1 MKSKR
6 LKKLISER
14 ARDCCEYCL
23 SQAKYAPDPFSIEH
37 IMPRSKGG
45 SDDPENLAWAC
56 MGCNGMKYNETHAI
70 DPITME
76 LAPLF
81 HPRLHAWSEHF
92 QWSPGLTHVFGR
104 TAIGRAT
111 VEKLGLNRPG
121 VVNLREVLVIVGVHP
136 PF

>member
-6 LKKLISER
+6 LRKLVFER
-14 ARDCCEYCL
+14 ARGCCEYCL
-23 SQAKYAPDPFSIEH
+23 SQVKYAPDPFSIEH

-45 SDDPENLAWAC
+45 SDDPDNLAWAC
-56 MGCNGMKYNETHAI
+56 MGCNRIKYNDTSAI

-76 LAPLF
+76 TVPLYN
-81 HPRLHAWSEHF
+81 PRTQNWSEHF
-92 QWSPGLTHVFGR
+92 QWSSTLTHVFGR

-111 VEKLGLNRPG
+111 VEKLSLNRDG
-121 VVNLREVLVIVGVHP
+121 LVNLREVLAAIGEHP

>member
-6 LKKLISER
+6 LKKQVFER
-14 ARDCCEYCL
+14 ARGCCEYCL
-23 SQAKYAPDPFSIEH
+23 SQVKYAPDPFSIEH

-45 SDDPENLAWAC
+45 SDDPDNLAWAC
-56 MGCNGMKYNETHAI
+56 MGCNGTKYNETSAI

-76 LAPLF
+76 TVPLYN
-81 HPRLHAWSEHF
+81 PRTQNWSDHF
-92 QWSPGLTHVFGR
+92 QWSSTLTHVFGR

-111 VEKLGLNRPG
+111 VEKLSLNREG
-121 VVNLREVLVIVGVHP
+121 LVNLREVLAAIGEHP

>member
-6 LKKLISER
+6 LRKLVFER
-14 ARDCCEYCL
+14 ARGCCEYCL
-23 SQAKYAPDPFSIEH
+23 SQVKYAPDPFSIEH

-45 SDDPENLAWAC
+45 SDDPDNLAWAC
-56 MGCNGMKYNETHAI
+56 MGCNGIKYNDTSAI

-76 LAPLF
+76 TVPLYN
-81 HPRLHAWSEHF
+81 PRTQNWSEHF
-92 QWSPGLTHVFGR
+92 QWSSTLTHVFGR

-111 VEKLGLNRPG
+111 VEKLSLNRDG
-121 VVNLREVLVIVGVHP
+121 LVNLREVLAAIGEHP

>member
-6 LKKLISER
+6 LRKLVFER
-14 ARDCCEYCL
+14 ARGCCEYCL
-23 SQAKYAPDPFSIEH
+23 SQVKYAPDPFSIEH

-45 SDDPENLAWAC
+45 SDDPDNLAWAC
-56 MGCNGMKYNETHAI
+56 MGCNGIKYNDTSAI

-76 LAPLF
+76 TVPLYN
-81 HPRLHAWSEHF
+81 PRTQNWSEHF
-92 QWSPGLTHVFGR
+92 QWSSTLTHVFGR

-111 VEKLGLNRPG
+111 VEKLSLNREG
-121 VVNLREVLVIVGVHP
+121 LVNLREVLAAIGEHP

>member
-6 LKKLISER
+6 LKKQVFER
-14 ARDCCEYCL
+14 ARGCCEYCL
-23 SQAKYAPDPFSIEH
+23 SQVKYAPDPFSIEH

-45 SDDPENLAWAC
+45 SDEFDNLAWAC
-56 MGCNGMKYNETHAI
+56 MGCNGIKYNDTSAI

-76 LAPLF
+76 TVPLYN
-81 HPRLHAWSEHF
+81 PRTQNWSEHF
-92 QWSPGLTHVFGR
+92 QWSSTLTHVFGR

-111 VEKLGLNRPG
+111 VEKLSLNREG
-121 VVNLREVLVIVGVHP
+121 LVNLREVLAAIGEHP

>member
-6 LKKLISER
+6 LRKLVFER
-14 ARDCCEYCL
+14 ARGCCEYCL
-23 SQAKYAPDPFSIEH
+23 SQVKYAPDPFSIEH

-45 SDDPENLAWAC
+45 SDDPDNLAWAC
-56 MGCNGMKYNETHAI
+56 MGCNGIKYNDTSAI

-76 LAPLF
+76 TVPL
-81 HPRLHAWSEHF
+81 HNPRTQNWSEHF
-92 QWSPGLTHVFGR
+92 QWSSTLTHVFGR

-111 VEKLGLNRPG
+111 VEKLSLNREG
-121 VVNLREVLVIVGVHP
+121 LVNLREVLAAIGEHP